1 MLESVTGRERIFMSD
16 DSKKRVFFDSNV
28 IVYAQDT
35 TEPWKRERAQ
45 TLICDAFADDT
56 AVISG
61 QVLGETFV
69 TLVKKLGFDVEKTA
83 DEIRMLSQMK
93 VVEISS
99 SLVLRALQ
107 IKIECQLSYWDS
119 LIIAAAEAASCET
132 VWSEDLNDGQ
142 IYGSVTVRN
151 PFK

>member
-1 MLESVTGRERIFMSD
+1 MSGD
-16 DSKKRVFFDSNV
+16 RKKRVFFDSNI
-28 IVYAQDT
+28 IVYAQDA
-35 TEPWKRERAQ
+35 TEPWKREKAQ

-69 TLVKKLGFDVEKTA
+69 TLVKKLGLDVEKAA

-119 LIIAAAEAASCET
+119 LIIAAAEAASCEI
-132 VWSEDLNDGQ
+132 VWSEDLSDGQ
-142 IYGSVTVRN
+142 VYGSVTVRN

>member
-1 MLESVTGRERIFMSD
+1 MSVDR
-16 DSKKRVFFDSNV
+16 KKRVFFDSNV

-45 TLICDAFADDT
+45 TLICDAFTDDT

-69 TLVKKLGFDVEKTA
+69 TLVKKLGFDVEKAA

-142 IYGSVTVRN
+142 VYAGVRVRN